1 MKHNLW
7 YRIVR
12 WLITHSYAG
21 MTYVIEMRN
30 EAVEGYQHEIDV
42 LQEDIGKLAKMLD
55 RECKKNSEREKLNY
69 CSNCGE
75 RIK

>member
-7 YRIVR
+7 YRIVK

-30 EAVEGYQHEIDV
+30 EVADSYQHEIDV
-42 LQEDIGKLAKMLD
+42 LEETIRQMRGAK
-55 RECKKNSEREKLNY
+55 K
-69 CSNCGE
+69 
-75 RIK
+75 